1 MKARHFL
8 LTLSILGIGLAGW
21 TVAEPGWGGGPGHR
35 GGRGHLL
42 RALELSEDQ
51 QAQLKVLRE
60 QHRETMKPQREAI
73 HEQVEAGTLTREE
86 AREQMRSAMESHRVE
101 VEKILT
107 PEQVEKLAE
116 MRVAR
121 QERMAA
127 RGDGKGMREGCRMGR
142 RHGGRGH
149 LLRALELSEDQQAQL
164 KALREQHRETMKPQR
179 EAIRAQVEEG
189 TLTREEAREQM
200 RAAMESHR
208 AEVEKI
214 LTPEQLQKLE
224 ELRANRP
231 KRGQQSSAGDE
242 QGEVPKIPTEGTT
255 VPTAV
260 ESQSWGKVKDS
271 VK

>member
-1 MKARHFL
+1 MKARHIL
-8 LTLSILGIGLAGW
+8 LALSILGTGLAGW

-42 RALELSEDQ
+42 KALELSEDQ
-51 QAQLKVLRE
+51 QAQFKALRQ
-60 QHRETMKPQREAI
+60 QHREA
-73 HEQVEAGTLTREE
+73 
-86 AREQMRSAMESHRVE
+86 
-101 VEKILT
+101 
-107 PEQVEKLAE
+107 
-116 MRVAR
+116 
-121 QERMAA
+121 
-127 RGDGKGMREGCRMGR
+127 
-142 RHGGRGH
+142 
-149 LLRALELSEDQQAQL
+149 
-164 KALREQHRETMKPQR
+164 MKPQR
-179 EAIRAQVEEG
+179 EAIREQVEAG